1 MLSATGPEQVE
12 RTVAFAK
19 MLEAAGVAA
28 LAVHGRRRE
37 QRMHQG
43 TVDYDSIAAVKAAL
57 SIPVI
62 ANGNVRSKADADAVL
77 ASTGVDCVMSATAL
91 LANPRL
97 FSCMH
102 APEAPGGG
110 CMHAEPQQ
118 PSLLIRQPA
127 LQPKGPTLEERAQ
140 MALEYLECCKAY
152 PSGALPRMISD
163 HLREILRPDLN
174 LPFNVEERNEIEAHR
189 KTTLPIQFASL
200 VRRVHAHGREHAR
213 RQREQARGSISAR
226 GSGGDQGGDRG
237 SISARGSGGDQGGD
251 RSRPETVRV
260 TEIV

>member
-1 MLSATGPEQVE
+1 MPRISSECVLSAPGPEQVE

-37 QRMHQG
+37 QRMHHG

-62 ANGNVRSKADADAVL
+62 ANGNVRSKADADAIL

-97 FSCMH
+97 FACMH

-118 PSLLIRQPA
+118 PSLLIRQPTM
-127 LQPKGPTLEERAQ
+127 QPTLEERAQ
-140 MALEYLECCKAY
+140 MALEYLECCKAF

-163 HLREILRPDLN
+163 HLREILRPDLD
-174 LPFNVEERNEIEAHR
+174 LPFNLEERNEIEAHR

-200 VRRVHAHGREHAR
+200 VRRVLAHGREYAR

-226 GSGGDQGGDRG
+226 GSRVEIREEIEADL
-237 SISARGSGGDQGGD
+237 
-251 RSRPETVRV
+251 RPFALPRP
-260 TEIV
+260 